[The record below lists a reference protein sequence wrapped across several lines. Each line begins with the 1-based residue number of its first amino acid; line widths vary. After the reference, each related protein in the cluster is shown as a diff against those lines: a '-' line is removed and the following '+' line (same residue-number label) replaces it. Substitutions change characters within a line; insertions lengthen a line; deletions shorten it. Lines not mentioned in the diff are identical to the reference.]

1 MLDFGSCVAYSRYCD
16 MNPDQGDI
24 SHKKAHPFLIIP
36 LIGIFL
42 LVLGIGRGSVSVV
55 SLAPSQFSGQVSAF
69 QAPLPED
76 PGLVFVGKNALS
88 AFAPPVSVNSKVLGV
103 IMGEPESDG
112 EASIEKYEA
121 AQGDTPASVAEH
133 FGISLNTV
141 LWANDLSTSSSL
153 KEGQEL
159 LILPVS
165 GALHM
170 VRSGDTLS
178 EIATWYKGSSKEIEE
193 FNSLESGKIFA
204 GDIIIIPG
212 GTKPSSLPSGRLVPL
227 ANSYF
232 IWPVPAPHIIT
243 QGLHSFNAIDMSTGA
258 CGSPVYAAA
267 GGTVQKTGYSSIGG
281 NYVRILHPNDV
292 VTYYGHLSG
301 YAAEAGSKIFQGQI
315 LGYVGNT
322 GRTIGATGC
331 HLHFEVRGAVNP
343 FAR

>member
-1 MLDFGSCVAYSRYCD
+1 

-24 SHKKAHPFLIIP
+24 SHTQTHPFLIIP

-42 LVLGIGRGSVSVV
+42 LVLGLGKASMSVA
-55 SLAPSQFSGQVSAF
+55 SLAPSQFLGQVSAF

-88 AFAPPVSVNSKVLGV
+88 AFAPPVSVSSKVLGV

-112 EASIEKYEA
+112 EASIVEYEVV
-121 AQGDTPASVAEH
+121 QGDTPASVAEH

-141 LWANDLSTSSSL
+141 LWANDLTASSAL
-153 KEGQEL
+153 KEGQEI

-178 EIATWYKGSSKEIEE
+178 EIATWYKGSSKEIAE
-193 FNSLESGKIFA
+193 FNALESGKIFA

-212 GTKPSSLPSGRLVPL
+212 GTKPKSLPSGRLVPL

-281 NYVRILHPNDV
+281 NYVRILHPNGV
-292 VTYYGHLSG
+292 VTYYGHLSRTLVTP
-301 YAAEAGSKIFQGQI
+301 EAKALQGQI
-315 LGYVGNT
+315 IGYTGNNGYTVGQ
-322 GRTIGATGC
+322 TGC
-331 HLHFEVRGAVNP
+331 HLHFEVRGAANP